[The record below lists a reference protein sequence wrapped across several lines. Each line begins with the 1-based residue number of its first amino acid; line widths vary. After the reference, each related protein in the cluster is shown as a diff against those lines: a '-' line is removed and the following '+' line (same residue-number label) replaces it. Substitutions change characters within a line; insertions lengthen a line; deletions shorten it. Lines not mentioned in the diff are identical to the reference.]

1 MSLLIEDQGKPA
13 DAEGR
18 RYYRLTERA
27 GGRGSKRQ
35 RHPLGWLT
43 PDEVGEWRKKLA
55 AASVVGLDLRSVLG
69 IASTKPSPELQPQGP
84 RLRDWWGADRLKG
97 TSRVHKHCEARQLSV
112 SECWVVHSVRTIVNE
127 LLGDVLV
134 RDVTSRHGEDL
145 LIELRRR
152 ELSPRTIRKY
162 MSWWHRALGLAV
174 ADRVLPAVPV
184 VEVPISRLAKVER
197 PWLDS
202 DGSRKV
208 LDRLKAR
215 AAEDVRVAPA
225 YRAALLGLQ
234 LGLRPGEARTRRW
247 SDIDWEECTLR
258 IGPATMPDGS
268 TWAPKTASSDRL
280 TKLSTGVV
288 ATLKELWME
297 DGRGDGWI
305 CAGRFGG
312 PMKSSRGALAGACE
326 VAKVRRVTP
335 HGLRHSTATRW
346 AQRGATGE
354 QLAAAGG
361 WSNVETPNRHYI
373 HTTPARGD
381 DVIVEGEL

>member
-18 RYYRLTERA
+18 RYYRLTERS

-43 PDEVGEWRKKLA
+43 PDEVEEWRKKLA
-55 AASVVGLDLRSVLG
+55 AAAVVGLDLRSVLG
-69 IASTKPSPELQPQGP
+69 IASTKPSLELQPQGP
-84 RLRDWWGADRLKG
+84 RLRDWWGTERLKG
-97 TSRVHKHCEARQLSV
+97 TSRVHRHCEARQLSV

-127 LLGDVLV
+127 LLGDVRV
-134 RDVTSRHGEDL
+134 ADVTSRHGEDL

-197 PWLDS
+197 PWLDPEA
-202 DGSRKV
+202 SRKV
-208 LDRLKAR
+208 LDQLRTNT
-215 AAEDVRVAPA
+215 DSRVVGS
-225 YRAALLGLQ
+225 YRAALLALQ

-247 SDIDWEECTLR
+247 SDIDWDAGTLR
-258 IGPATMPDGS
+258 IGPATMPDGKV
-268 TWAPKTASSDRL
+268 WAPKTASSDRL
-280 TKLSTGVV
+280 TKIPEGVV
-288 ATLKELWME
+288 ATLKELWMQ

-305 CAGRFGG
+305 CPGRFGIG
-312 PMKSSRGALAGACE
+312 PMKSARGAIAGACK
-326 VAKVRRVTP
+326 VTKVRKVSP
-335 HGLRHSTATRW
+335 HGLRHSAATRW

-361 WSNVETPNRHYI
+361 WSSVETPMRHYI
-373 HTTPARGD
+373 HPTRERGD
-381 DVIVEGEL
+381 DVVVEGAL

>member
-1 MSLLIEDQGKPA
+1 MSLLIEDKGKPQ
-13 DAEGR
+13 DNQGR
-18 RYYRLTERA
+18 RYYQLTERT
-27 GGRGSKRQ
+27 GGRGSHRN

-43 PDEVGEWRKKLA
+43 LDELAEWRKRLA
-55 AASVVGLDLRSVLG
+55 AAAVVGLDLRSVLG
-69 IASTKPSPELQPQGP
+69 LPSPTPSPELQLQGP
-84 RLRDWWGADRLKG
+84 RLRDWWGSDRLKG
-97 TSRVHKHCEARQLSV
+97 TSRVHKHCEARELSV

-127 LLGDVLV
+127 LLGDIRVA
-134 RDVTSRHGEDL
+134 DVTSRHGEDL

-174 ADRVLPAVPV
+174 ADRVLPSVPV

-197 PWLDS
+197 PWLDPV
-202 DGSRKV
+202 GSRLV
-208 LDRLKAR
+208 LDRLKAK
-215 AAEDVRVAPA
+215 AALDARVNPA
-225 YRAALLGLQ
+225 YRAALLALQ

-247 SDIDWEECTLR
+247 SDIEWEKGTLR

-280 TKLSTGVV
+280 TKIPTGVV

-305 CAGRFGG
+305 CQGRFGG
-312 PMKSSRGALAGACE
+312 PMKSSRGALAGACGI
-326 VAKVRRVTP
+326 AKVRRVTP

-361 WSNVETPNRHYI
+361 WSNVETPNRHYV
-373 HTTPARGD
+373 HPTRERGD
-381 DVIVEGEL
+381 DVVVEGEL